1 MQRLFLLIMVVATAA
16 GAVWFFGGLRLEG
29 LDGVAIQSGEKPTA
43 DETADT
49 PTRAGAVPTIRVAT
63 YDVEIIGGEKVEQP
77 ALRDNL
83 AKVIR
88 QFDVVALQE
97 IRSRNQNVLPQLVD
111 AINASGAQYDY
122 VIGPR
127 MGRTES
133 TEQYAVVFNTATVE
147 VDIDSVYT
155 VKDPDDLLH
164 REPLVV
170 AFRARGAAADKA
182 FTFTLVNV
190 RVDVDEVDDE
200 LAVLGDV
207 VQAVRGDGRGEDDV
221 ILLGDLQAD
230 VEQLNRWWGDSDTVF
245 CLAEHS
251 DAFGKRTIHDNI
263 ALRRQATIE
272 FTGRS
277 GAYDP
282 VKELGLEYE
291 VAARLSSHV
300 PIWAEFD
307 ITEGGRPHRVA
318 SSADSDAPT
327 R

>member
-1 MQRLFLLIMVVATAA
+1 
-16 GAVWFFGGLRLEG
+16 
-29 LDGVAIQSGEKPTA
+29 
-43 DETADT
+43 
-49 PTRAGAVPTIRVAT
+49 VAT
-63 YDVEIIGGEKVEQP
+63 YDVEIIGGDKVEQP
-77 ALRDNL
+77 VLRDNL

-111 AINASGAQYDY
+111 AVNVSGGQYDY

-127 MGRTES
+127 LGRTES
-133 TEQYAVVFNTATVE
+133 TEQYAVVFNAATVD

-155 VKDPDDLLH
+155 VKDPDDLMH

-170 AFRARGAAADKA
+170 AFRARGTEADKA

-207 VQAVRGDGRGEDDV
+207 VEAVRRDGRDEDDV
-221 ILLGDLQAD
+221 IVLGDLQAD
-230 VEQLNRWWGDSDTVF
+230 VDQLSRWWGDGETVF

-251 DAFGKRTIHDNI
+251 DAYGKRTIHDNI

-277 GAYDP
+277 GTYDP
-282 VKELGLEYE
+282 VKELGIEYQT
-291 VAARLSSHV
+291 AARLSSHV

-307 ITEGGRPHRVA
+307 VNEGGRPHRVA
-318 SSADSDAPT
+318 SSADSDSPG